1 MIGVVMSLKVAIS
14 AGCVLLA
21 TAILSAVS
29 LADDSVPK
37 ADQTAADKLA
47 ADKEALGVLQVCIGS
62 WKGVG
67 QPKRGS
73 TDGAWVENADWAW
86 KFDNDRASIVL
97 QLTEGKFFARARV
110 VVAAEGQLRLVG
122 MHPDGKTETTYS
134 GKVASED
141 DGLPVV
147 IFTAE
152 RPAEG
157 VPARITLRMVAQGD
171 RLLLL
176 LEKRIGSSDRFLR
189 IAEVGYTRKGSDF
202 GKGTTQRE
210 CVVTGGAGT
219 IPVMHKGQTYY
230 VCCTGCKDLFDTDPE
245 KIIAEYAQRK
255 KAEKEKRLREK

>member
-1 MIGVVMSLKVAIS
+1 MSLKEVVS
-14 AGCVLLA
+14 AGCVLLT
-21 TAILSAVS
+21 TAFLPAIS
-29 LADDSVPK
+29 LADDSPNK
-37 ADQTAADKLA
+37 DHLA

-86 KFDNDRASIVL
+86 KFDNDRAQIIL
-97 QLTEGKFFARARV
+97 QLTEGKFFRSARA
-110 VVAAEGQLRLVG
+110 VVADDSQLRLIGV
-122 MHPDGKTETTYS
+122 HPDGKTETTYS
-134 GKVASED
+134 GKVESED
-141 DGLPVV
+141 EGLPVV
-147 IFTAE
+147 VFTTDQPPEA
-152 RPAEG
+152 

-176 LEKRIGSSDRFLR
+176 FEKRIGSSDRFLR
-189 IAEVGYTRKGSDF
+189 MAEVGYTRKGSDF

-245 KIIAEYAQRK
+245 KVIAEYAGRK
-255 KAEKEKRLREK
+255 KAEKEKRAREK